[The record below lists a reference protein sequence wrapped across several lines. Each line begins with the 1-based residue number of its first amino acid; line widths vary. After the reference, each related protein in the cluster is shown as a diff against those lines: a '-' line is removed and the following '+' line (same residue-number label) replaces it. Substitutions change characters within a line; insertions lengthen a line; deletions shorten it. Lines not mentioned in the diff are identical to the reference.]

1 MQRHQRA
8 EGGKMPLLALTQIF
22 FLLENQTLR
31 DLQVQL
37 EVQ

>member
-8 EGGKMPLLALTQIF
+8 EGGKMPLLTLTQIF
-22 FLLENQTLR
+22 FLPENQTLQ
-31 DLQVQL
+31 DLQVRP